1 MFNYIFVSDKSDG
14 LYFVI
19 VNRKKNE
26 KMKSSYNQNNKKMN
40 IKIQNSRSIDKL

>member
-19 VNRKKNE
+19 VNRKK
-26 KMKSSYNQNNKKMN
+26 MKSSYNKK
-40 IKIQNSRSIDKL
+40 K